1 MIILNR
7 DKPQKNEYILLDELE
22 KINSLNKKKVILT
35 KNLWIEKKQILK
47 EKQINVGIQ
56 INSDESLDEIT
67 EDLRYFSLIQ
77 FNFLTFRDGR
87 PFSIA
92 KILRKKLNF
101 EKEIRASGH
110 ILPDQ
115 YIFLIRCG
123 FDTVEI
129 EEKSMDV
136 WTRFFKMVISKS
148 KSGGCPPGA
157 FFRRLFLPPL

>member
-1 MIILNR
+1 MIILNK
-7 DKPQKNEYILLDELE
+7 DKPLKNEYIFLDELE
-22 KINSLNKKKVILT
+22 QIESLNKKKVILT

-47 EKQINVGIQ
+47 EKEINVGIQ

-67 EDLRYFSLIQ
+67 EDLQYFSLIQ

-136 WTRFFKMVISKS
+136 WTRFFKMDE
-148 KSGGCPPGA
+148 G
-157 FFRRLFLPPL
+157 LYYQ

>member
-7 DKPQKNEYILLDELE
+7 DKPQKNEYIFLDELE
-22 KINSLNKKKVILT
+22 QIKSLNKKKVILT

-47 EKQINVGIQ
+47 EKKINVGIQ

-67 EDLRYFSLIQ
+67 KDLQYFSLIQ
-77 FNFLTFRDGR
+77 FNFLTFKDGR

-129 EEKSMDV
+129 EEKNINV
-136 WTRFFKMVISKS
+136 WTRFFKMDE
-148 KSGGCPPGA
+148 G
-157 FFRRLFLPPL
+157 LYYQ

>member
-1 MIILNR
+1 MIILNK
-7 DKPQKNEYILLDELE
+7 DKPQKNEYIFLDELE
-22 KINSLNKKKVILT
+22 QITSLNKKKVILT

-47 EKQINVGIQ
+47 EKKFNVGIQ

-67 EDLRYFSLIQ
+67 EDLRHFSLIQ
-77 FNFLTFRDGR
+77 FNFLSFKDGR
-87 PFSIA
+87 PFSVA
-92 KILRKKLNF
+92 KTLRKKLNF

-129 EEKSMDV
+129 EEKNMDV
-136 WTRFFKMVISKS
+136 WIRFFKMDE
-148 KSGGCPPGA
+148 G
-157 FFRRLFLPPL
+157 LYYQ

>member
-1 MIILNR
+1 MIILNK
-7 DKPQKNEYILLDELE
+7 DKPQKNEYIFLDELE
-22 KINSLNKKKVILT
+22 QIASLNKKKIILT

-47 EKQINVGIQ
+47 KKKISVGIQ
-56 INSDESLDEIT
+56 INSDESIDEIT
-67 EDLRYFSLIQ
+67 EDLKYFSLIQ
-77 FNFLTFRDGR
+77 FNFLTFKDGR

-115 YIFLIRCG
+115 YIFLMRCG

-129 EEKSMDV
+129 EEKNTDV
-136 WTRFFKMVISKS
+136 WIRFFKMDE
-148 KSGGCPPGA
+148 G
-157 FFRRLFLPPL
+157 LYYQ

>member
-1 MIILNR
+1 MIILNK
-7 DKPQKNEYILLDELE
+7 DKPQKNEYIFLDELE
-22 KINSLNKKKVILT
+22 QIASLNKKKIILT

-47 EKQINVGIQ
+47 KKKISVGIQ
-56 INSDESLDEIT
+56 INSDESIDEIT
-67 EDLRYFSLIQ
+67 EDLQFFSLIQ
-77 FNFLTFRDGR
+77 FNFLTFKDGR

-115 YIFLIRCG
+115 YIFLMRCG

-129 EEKSMDV
+129 EEKHIDV
-136 WTRFFKMVISKS
+136 WIRFFKMDE
-148 KSGGCPPGA
+148 G
-157 FFRRLFLPPL
+157 LYYQ

>member
-1 MIILNR
+1 MIILNK
-7 DKPQKNEYILLDELE
+7 DKPQKNEYIFLDELE
-22 KINSLNKKKVILT
+22 QITSLNKKKVILT

-47 EKQINVGIQ
+47 EKEINVGIQ

-77 FNFLTFRDGR
+77 FNFLTFKDGR

-101 EKEIRASGH
+101 KKEIRASGH

-129 EEKSMDV
+129 EEKNMDI
-136 WTRFFKMVISKS
+136 WIRFFKMDE
-148 KSGGCPPGA
+148 G
-157 FFRRLFLPPL
+157 LYYQ

>member
-1 MIILNR
+1 MIILNK
-7 DKPQKNEYILLDELE
+7 DKPLKNEYIFLDELE
-22 KINSLNKKKVILT
+22 QIESLNKKKVILT

-47 EKQINVGIQ
+47 EKKINVGIQ
-56 INSDESLDEIT
+56 LNSDESLDEIT

-77 FNFLTFRDGR
+77 FNFLTFKDGR
-87 PFSIA
+87 PFSIT

-101 EKEIRASGH
+101 KKEIRASGH

-129 EEKSMDV
+129 EEKNMDV
-136 WTRFFKMVISKS
+136 WTRFFKMDE
-148 KSGGCPPGA
+148 G
-157 FFRRLFLPPL
+157 LYYQ

>member
-1 MIILNR
+1 MIILNK
-7 DKPQKNEYILLDELE
+7 DKPQKNEYIFLDELE
-22 KINSLNKKKVILT
+22 QIKSLNKKKVMLT

-47 EKQINVGIQ
+47 EKKINVGIQ

-67 EDLRYFSLIQ
+67 DDILYFSLIQ
-77 FNFLTFRDGR
+77 LNFLSFRDGR

-92 KILRKKLNF
+92 KTLRKKLNF
-101 EKEIRASGH
+101 RNEIRASGH

-129 EEKSMDV
+129 EDKNLDV
-136 WTRFFKMVISKS
+136 WVKFFKMDE
-148 KSGGCPPGA
+148 G
-157 FFRRLFLPPL
+157 LYYQ

>member
-1 MIILNR
+1 MIILNK
-7 DKPQKNEYILLDELE
+7 DKPLKNEYIFLDELE
-22 KINSLNKKKVILT
+22 QIESLNKKKVILT

-47 EKQINVGIQ
+47 EKKINVGIQ

-67 EDLRYFSLIQ
+67 EDLQYFSLIQ

-129 EEKSMDV
+129 EEKNMDV
-136 WTRFFKMVISKS
+136 WTRFFKMDE
-148 KSGGCPPGA
+148 G
-157 FFRRLFLPPL
+157 LYYQ

>member
-1 MIILNR
+1 MIILNK
-7 DKPQKNEYILLDELE
+7 DKPQKNEYIFLDELE
-22 KINSLNKKKVILT
+22 QIASLNKKKIILT

-47 EKQINVGIQ
+47 KKKISVGIQ
-56 INSDESLDEIT
+56 INSDESIDEIT
-67 EDLRYFSLIQ
+67 EDLQFFSLIQ
-77 FNFLTFRDGR
+77 FNFLTFKDGR

-115 YIFLIRCG
+115 YIFLMRCG

-129 EEKSMDV
+129 EEKNVDV
-136 WTRFFKMVISKS
+136 WIRFFKMDE
-148 KSGGCPPGA
+148 G
-157 FFRRLFLPPL
+157 LYYQ